1 MTQKVY
7 VCMSRPPSIIV
18 INQKYRDLSDRFY
31 QYQKRLGYVE
41 ETCNTR
47 RLYINEFL
55 SWLEQKGQLEIQEVQ
70 PHEIQ
75 SYYNYISERPN
86 KSEPGVLSQKTT
98 FGHMKTVEHLFT
110 MLQSEGRIIV
120 NPISTL
126 KFPYP
131 RQESERQV
139 LTQEEI
145 NELYKVCESSW
156 ERSILSL
163 AYGCGL
169 RVGELEQMNIE
180 DVRLREKILIV
191 PKGKGNKRRVVPM
204 SKGVLSDLSDYYFN
218 ERIYLTDGRD
228 YKPKDDAFMLNTRGG
243 RMREFTYNKYLK
255 RLIERTD
262 IMKKETC
269 AERSRSISIHNLR
282 HSIATHLI
290 EQGIPVEQ
298 VRQFLGHSQLETTQV
313 YTHISKQQLK
323 DLIDDDS

>member
-1 MTQKVY
+1 
-7 VCMSRPPSIIV
+7 MSRPSSIIV
-18 INQKYRDLSDRFY
+18 IHQAYRDLSDRFY

-55 SWLEQKGQLEIQEVQ
+55 SWLEQKGQLEIRQVQ
-70 PHEIQ
+70 AHEIQ

-86 KSEPGVLSQKTT
+86 KSEPGVLSPKTT

-110 MLQSEGRIIV
+110 MLQSEGEILI

-145 NELYKVCESSW
+145 SELYEVCESSW

-169 RVGELEQMNIE
+169 RVGELEQINIE

-204 SKGVLSDLSDYYFN
+204 SSGVVTDLSDYYFN
-218 ERIYLTDGRD
+218 ERIDFTYGRD

-255 RLIERTD
+255 RLIERTANKTIKD
-262 IMKKETC
+262 KE
-269 AERSRSISIHNLR
+269 ISIHNLR

-323 DLIDDDS
+323 DLIKDKTDDDP

>member
-1 MTQKVY
+1 
-7 VCMSRPPSIIV
+7 MSRPSSIIV
-18 INQKYRDLSDRFY
+18 IHQKFRDLSDRFY

-55 SWLEQKGQLEIQEVQ
+55 SWLEQKGQIEIQQVQ
-70 PHEIQ
+70 FHEIQ

-110 MLQSEGRIIV
+110 MLQSEGEILV

-145 NELYKVCESSW
+145 NELYEVCESSW

-180 DVRLREKILIV
+180 DIRLREKILIV

-204 SKGVLSDLSDYYFN
+204 SKGVVSDLSDYYFN
-218 ERIYLTDGRD
+218 ERTDFTYGRD

-255 RLIERTD
+255 RLIERTENKT
-262 IMKKETC
+262 IKEK
-269 AERSRSISIHNLR
+269 EISIHNLR

-290 EQGIPVEQ
+290 EQGIPVQQ

-323 DLIDDDS
+323 DLIKDKTDDDP

>member
-1 MTQKVY
+1 MC
-7 VCMSRPPSIIV
+7 VCMSRPSSIIV
-18 INQKYRDLSDRFY
+18 VNQEYRDLSDRFY
-31 QYQKRLGYVE
+31 RYQKRLGYVE

-55 SWLEQKGQLEIQEVQ
+55 SWLERKGQLEIQQVQ
-70 PHEIQ
+70 PKGIQ
-75 SYYNYISERPN
+75 SYYIYISERPN
-86 KSEPGVLSQKTT
+86 KSEPGVLSPKTT

-110 MLQSEGRIIV
+110 MLQSEGRIII

-145 NELYKVCESSW
+145 NELYESCESSW

-169 RVGELEQMNIE
+169 RVGELEKMNIE

-204 SKGVLSDLSDYYFN
+204 SKGVVSDVSDYYFN
-218 ERIYLTDGRD
+218 ERPFTNGEDI
-228 YKPKDDAFMLNTRGG
+228 KDDKAFMLNSRGG
-243 RMREFTYNKYLK
+243 RMREWTYNKYLK
-255 RLIERTD
+255 QLIERTENKT
-262 IMKKETC
+262 IKEKG
-269 AERSRSISIHNLR
+269 ISIHNLR

-323 DLIDDDS
+323 DLIKDKTDDDP

>member
-1 MTQKVY
+1 
-7 VCMSRPPSIIV
+7 MSRPSSIIV
-18 INQKYRDLSDRFY
+18 INRKYRDLSDRFY

-55 SWLEQKGQLEIQEVQ
+55 HWLEQKGQLEIQQVQ

-110 MLQSEGRIIV
+110 MLQSEGEILV

-145 NELYKVCESSW
+145 NELYESCESSW

-169 RVGELEQMNIE
+169 RVGELEQVNIE

-204 SKGVLSDLSDYYFN
+204 SPGVVSDLSDYYFN
-218 ERIYLTDGRD
+218 ERIDFTYGRD

-255 RLIERTD
+255 RLIERTKNKT
-262 IMKKETC
+262 IKEK
-269 AERSRSISIHNLR
+269 EISIHNLR

-290 EQGIPVEQ
+290 EQGMPVEQ

>member
-7 VCMSRPPSIIV
+7 VCMSRPSSIIV
-18 INQKYRDLSDRFY
+18 VHQAYRDLSDRFY

-55 SWLEQKGQLEIQEVQ
+55 SWLEQKGQLEIQQVQ
-70 PHEIQ
+70 AHEIQ
-75 SYYNYISERPN
+75 SYYLYISERPN

-110 MLQSEGRIIV
+110 MLQSEREILI

-145 NELYKVCESSW
+145 NELYESCESSW

-191 PKGKGNKRRVVPM
+191 PKGKGNKRRVIPM
-204 SKGVLSDLSDYYFN
+204 SSGVVSDLSDYYFN
-218 ERIYLTDGRD
+218 ERIDFTYGRD

-255 RLIERTD
+255 RLIERTANKT
-262 IMKKETC
+262 IKEK
-269 AERSRSISIHNLR
+269 EISIHNLR

-290 EQGIPVEQ
+290 KQGIPVEQ

>member
-1 MTQKVY
+1 VTQKVY
-7 VCMSRPPSIIV
+7 VCMSRPSSIIV
-18 INQKYRDLSDRFY
+18 IHQAYRDLSDRFY

-55 SWLEQKGQLEIQEVQ
+55 SWLEQKGQLEIQQVQ
-70 PHEIQ
+70 PYEIQ

-110 MLQSEGRIIV
+110 MLQSEREILI

-145 NELYKVCESSW
+145 NELYEVCESSW

-180 DVRLREKILIV
+180 DIRLREKILIV

-204 SKGVLSDLSDYYFN
+204 SSGVVSDLSDYYFN

-255 RLIERTD
+255 RLIERTENKT
-262 IMKKETC
+262 IKEK
-269 AERSRSISIHNLR
+269 EISIHNLR

>member
-1 MTQKVY
+1 
-7 VCMSRPPSIIV
+7 MSRPSSIIV
-18 INQKYRDLSDRFY
+18 IHQAYRDLSDRFY

-55 SWLEQKGQLEIQEVQ
+55 SWLEQKGQLEIQQVQ
-70 PHEIQ
+70 SHEIQ

-110 MLQSEGRIIV
+110 MLQSEGIIIV

-131 RQESERQV
+131 RQESKRQV

-145 NELYKVCESSW
+145 NDLYEVCESSW

-180 DVRLREKILIV
+180 DIRLREKILIV

-204 SKGVLSDLSDYYFN
+204 SSGVVSDLSDYYFN
-218 ERIYLTDGRD
+218 ERIDFTYGRD

-255 RLIERTD
+255 RLIERTENKT
-262 IMKKETC
+262 IQEKE
-269 AERSRSISIHNLR
+269 ISIHNLR